1 MDANKC
7 QNIEGVSQLTKKIL
21 TKYIPLSTAVQK
33 QFLKSYNIFKVCTI
47 KCLYTKLLK
56 NYVFSVKN

>member
-21 TKYIPLSTAVQK
+21 TKYIPLNKYSSTK
-33 QFLKSYNIFKVCTI
+33 TIFKI
-47 KCLYTKLLK
+47 L
-56 NYVFSVKN
+56 